1 MTIHTDRLREAM
13 RAIANEIILD
23 HSRNFEHDHGI
34 IALVDVVLS
43 TDKSY
48 ADFMVF
54 GQGDNKELLH
64 FLAPIAKTIHAK
76 ISKDLWLRKTPR
88 IRFRVAKNQEPKK
101 NILDIIRELDEQYG
115 LSQ

>member
-43 TDKSY
+43 ADKSY

-64 FLAPIAKTIHAK
+64 FLAPNAKTIHAK
-76 ISKDLWLRKTPR
+76 ISKDL
-88 IRFRVAKNQEPKK
+88 
-101 NILDIIRELDEQYG
+101 
-115 LSQ
+115 